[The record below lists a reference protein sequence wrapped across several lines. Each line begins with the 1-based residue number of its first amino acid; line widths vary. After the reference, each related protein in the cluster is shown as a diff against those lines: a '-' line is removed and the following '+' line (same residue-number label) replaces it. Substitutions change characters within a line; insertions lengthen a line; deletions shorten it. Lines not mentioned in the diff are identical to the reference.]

1 MSKKILIVDDNEFMI
16 EVMTYI
22 LNNKG
27 YDVIALNN
35 GDQVLDRIKT
45 ASPDL
50 VILDMML
57 PDADGREI
65 CHEIKHNTDTRDLPV
80 IICTG
85 SNDVKLSMN
94 QPGSPDDILYK
105 PFNVDSL
112 VDMVAYQLAA

>member
-1 MSKKILIVDDNEFMI
+1 MSKKILIVDDNKFII

-22 LNNKG
+22 LNNSG
-27 YDVIALNN
+27 YDVVALTN
-35 GDQVLDRIKT
+35 GDKVLDHIKT
-45 ASPDL
+45 DQPDL

-65 CHEIKHNTDTRDLPV
+65 CRDIKDNDDLKNLPV

-85 SNDVKLSMN
+85 SSELELSMN
-94 QPGSPDDILYK
+94 QPGSPNDVLYK
-105 PFNVDSL
+105 PFDVDSL